1 MSALTVPPP
10 VRSLL
15 GSAPAPKRW
24 TAVEFDHL
32 VGSGYFAGRRPFL
45 IDGVI
50 LEQGPMD
57 APHANAVLKMARAL
71 GAVFGAGW
79 VVRPQLPL
87 HVDTMANPMP
97 DFAVV
102 RGDIDDFPTH
112 PTTAELVVEI
122 SDSTLTADL
131 TVKAERYAAA
141 GIADYWVL
149 DIAARRLLVFRDPAP
164 VAANGNSYRTHLT
177 LGPTDTVSPL
187 AAPAASVRVADLLP

>member
-1 MSALTVPPP
+1 MSALTLPPP
-10 VRSLL
+10 VRTSPP
-15 GSAPAPKRW
+15 PAPKRW

-32 VGSGYFAGRRPFL
+32 CGSGYFAGRRPYL

-57 APHANAVLKMARAL
+57 APHANAVLRMNRAL
-71 GAVFGAGW
+71 MGVFGSGW
-79 VVRPQLPL
+79 VVRSQLPL
-87 HVDTMANPMP
+87 HVDAMANPMP

-102 RGDIDDFPTH
+102 RGEIEDFPEH

-141 GIADYWVL
+141 GIAEYWVL
-149 DIAARRLLVFRDPAP
+149 DIAARRLLAFRDPSP
-164 VAANGNSYRTHLT
+164 HPANGNSYRTHLT
-177 LGPTDTVSPL
+177 LGASDTVAPL
-187 AAPAASVRVADLLP
+187 AAPASSVRVADLLP